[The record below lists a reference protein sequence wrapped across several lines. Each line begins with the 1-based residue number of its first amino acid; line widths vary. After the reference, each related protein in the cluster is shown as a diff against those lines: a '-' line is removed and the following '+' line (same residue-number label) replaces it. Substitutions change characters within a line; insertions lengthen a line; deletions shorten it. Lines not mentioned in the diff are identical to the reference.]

1 MSKKQK
7 ADLDDGYTR
16 IANSIL
22 EAIISGDFTL
32 RETKVLLFIMRNTF
46 GYNRKEHLLSHRYI
60 AEGTGISYSKI
71 AAVINS
77 LQKKNAIH
85 RVAAQ
90 GSRPQKISINTH
102 LDEWSFLPQ
111 NGVPQKGVDTPNWS
125 TPKGGSISYPK
136 TEYARLPQNGV
147 PTNTVNTELKKE
159 CVGAAQAPP
168 PHTSVFERCAD
179 EWKYSV
185 CGVNKVSR
193 AVRDS
198 FSQNG
203 YMRLTDARLRYE
215 DDFENRTTKNNQPM
229 GFRSWAEGGYKQY
242 LPPVNENGVWYNIR
256 GQKCKGE
263 VVFE

>member
-1 MSKKQK
+1 MG
-7 ADLDDGYTR
+7 DY
-16 IANSIL
+16 IL
-22 EAIISGDFTL
+22 
-32 RETKVLLFIMRNTF
+32 
-46 GYNRKEHLLSHRYI
+46 
-60 AEGTGISYSKI
+60 
-71 AAVINS
+71 
-77 LQKKNAIH
+77 
-85 RVAAQ
+85 
-90 GSRPQKISINTH
+90 
-102 LDEWSFLPQ
+102 
-111 NGVPQKGVDTPNWS
+111 PQKGDKNNTD
-125 TPKGGSISYPK
+125 IK
-136 TEYARLPQNGV
+136 TDIK
-147 PTNTVNTELKKE
+147 TE

-242 LPPVNENGVWYNIR
+242 LPPVNEDGVWYNIN

-263 VVFE
+263 RVYE

>member
-1 MSKKQK
+1 MSKKAK
-7 ADLDDGYTR
+7 ADLDDGYVR
-16 IANSIL
+16 IANTIMQEL
-22 EAIISGDFTL
+22 YKLPISN
-32 RETKVLLFIMRNTF
+32 REFRVLLFIIYQTYGYNHKERELSNSYIGQGVGITRCHANEAIKKLLKAKIIKQELSGRRGAQILRLNTRLSEWVTVSETRNRTVPDTSVTEIGNTTVPEMRNRTVPDI
-46 GYNRKEHLLSHRYI
+46 GKQYNTDKYHTEQ
-60 AEGTGISYSKI
+60 
-71 AAVINS
+71 N
-77 LQKKNAIH
+77 
-85 RVAAQ
+85 
-90 GSRPQKISINTH
+90 NT
-102 LDEWSFLPQ
+102 
-111 NGVPQKGVDTPNWS
+111 
-125 TPKGGSISYPK
+125 
-136 TEYARLPQNGV
+136 
-147 PTNTVNTELKKE
+147 E